1 MLAYDNLR
9 ESLARPPSQEEGH
22 LELTSSH
29 TMPPQERVPIGR
41 VIPWVVLVVLLI
53 AGLVLY
59 FRYGAQV
66 TPLLDGTR

>member
-1 MLAYDNLR
+1 
-9 ESLARPPSQEEGH
+9 
-22 LELTSSH
+22 
-29 TMPPQERVPIGR
+29 MPPQDRVPIGR

-59 FRYGAQV
+59 FRYGTKV

>member
-1 MLAYDNLR
+1 M
-9 ESLARPPSQEEGH
+9 S
-22 LELTSSH
+22 
-29 TMPPQERVPIGR
+29 PQYRVPVGR

-59 FRYGAQV
+59 FRFGTQV

>member
-1 MLAYDNLR
+1 MA
-9 ESLARPPSQEEGH
+9 SPPQEEGH
-22 LELTSSH
+22 LELRLIH
-29 TMPPQERVPIGR
+29 TMPPQDRVPIGR

-59 FRYGAQV
+59 FRFGTQV